1 MKQIVL
7 FALLTLSLHAIVNA
21 QTPDPYTPI
30 NQPHSKDSATKR
42 AVRQLKTLEKRL
54 HLNEDQVLQL
64 QVILINR
71 DVAMDSVARRQP
83 VGPAAPPGSGRASDF
98 RRTDNRARR
107 SIQQDADQMVNAIL
121 TDDQKTLYQQWK
133 QEQKEK
139 MQLRRQMHQGSDS
152 TRGAKNATPPST
164 QPQNPSEPLH

>member
-21 QTPDPYTPI
+21 QTSDPYTPI

-83 VGPAAPPGSGRASDF
+83 VGPATPPGSGRASDF
-98 RRTDNRARR
+98 HRTDSRARR
-107 SIQQDADQMVNAIL
+107 SIQQDADQKINAIL

-152 TRGAKNATPPST
+152 TRGAVST
-164 QPQNPSEPLH
+164 HH

>member
-21 QTPDPYTPI
+21 QTPDPYTPL
-30 NQPHSKDSATKR
+30 QQHPHSKDSATKR
-42 AVRQLKTLEKRL
+42 AVRQLKTLENRL

-71 DVAMDSVARRQP
+71 DVAMDSVQNNP
-83 VGPAAPPGSGRASDF
+83 SGD

-107 SIQQDADQMVNAIL
+107 AIQQDADQKVNALL
-121 TDDQKTLYQQWK
+121 TEDQKTLYQQWK
-133 QEQKEK
+133 EEQKEK

-152 TRGAKNATPPST
+152 ARRAVN
-164 QPQNPSEPLH
+164 N

>member
-7 FALLTLSLHAIVNA
+7 LALLALSLHTIVNA
-21 QTPDPYTPI
+21 QTPDPYTPL
-30 NQPHSKDSATKR
+30 NQQSRPKDSATKR

-71 DVAMDSVARRQP
+71 DVAMDSVQNNP
-83 VGPAAPPGSGRASDF
+83 SGD
-98 RRTDNRARR
+98 RRTDNRSRR
-107 SIQQDADQMVNAIL
+107 AIQQDADQKLNAIL
-121 TDDQKTLYQQWK
+121 TEDQKTLYQQWK
-133 QEQKEK
+133 EEQKEK

-152 TRGAKNATPPST
+152 THVN
-164 QPQNPSEPLH
+164 N

>member
-7 FALLTLSLHAIVNA
+7 CALLTLSLHTIANA
-21 QTPDPYTPI
+21 QTPDAQPSVGPAAPHFLGRPSDFR
-30 NQPHSKDSATKR
+30 PHSKDSATKR
-42 AVRQLKTLEKRL
+42 AVRQLKTLENRL
-54 HLNEDQVLQL
+54 RLNEDQVLQL

-107 SIQQDADQMVNAIL
+107 SIQQDADQKINAIL

-133 QEQKEK
+133 EEQKQK
-139 MQLRRQMHQGSDS
+139 MQLRRRMHQGSDS
-152 TRGAKNATPPST
+152 TGRAIRG
-164 QPQNPSEPLH
+164 

>member
-7 FALLTLSLHAIVNA
+7 CALLTLSLHTIANA
-21 QTPDPYTPI
+21 QTPDAQPSVGPAAPHFLGRPSDFR
-30 NQPHSKDSATKR
+30 PHSKDSATKR
-42 AVRQLKTLEKRL
+42 AVRQLKTLENRL
-54 HLNEDQVLQL
+54 RLNEDQVLQL

-71 DVAMDSVARRQP
+71 DVAMDSVQNNP
-83 VGPAAPPGSGRASDF
+83 SGN

-107 SIQQDADQMVNAIL
+107 AIQQDADQKVNALL

-152 TRGAKNATPPST
+152 ARQGR
-164 QPQNPSEPLH
+164 